1 MQQENNNDLNFW
13 RVIYTSVCIKPTSL
27 PSSSRIVKELFEG
40 SDEISELQKQMAIV
54 EEILLK
60 EWDCLTEELG
70 AGNIDKARLI
80 AVKYKTRLEQ
90 FVNFKTVLVKLY
102 ENKLEKLQEIHLEEQ
117 ISDVQKNQILHEMR
131 ELQSL

>member
-1 MQQENNNDLNFW
+1 M
-13 RVIYTSVCIKPTSL
+13 V
-27 PSSSRIVKELFEG
+27 
-40 SDEISELQKQMAIV
+40 IV
-54 EEILLK
+54 EELLLK

-102 ENKLEKLQEIHLEEQ
+102 EDKLESFKKYTW
-117 ISDVQKNQILHEMR
+117 KNRSVMSRKIKSCMK
-131 ELQSL
+131 

>member
-1 MQQENNNDLNFW
+1 M
-13 RVIYTSVCIKPTSL
+13 

-54 EEILLK
+54 EELLLK
-60 EWDCLTEELG
+60 GWDCLTEELG

-90 FVNFKTVLVKLY
+90 FVNFTA
-102 ENKLEKLQEIHLEEQ
+102 
-117 ISDVQKNQILHEMR
+117 ISSDSRPPKFEM
-131 ELQSL
+131 LDINNCF